1 MKPKIAHIR
10 FYAELNDFLPRG
22 QRFRDILHLFEGSPG
37 IKDVIEGLGVP
48 HPEVDLILAGG
59 ESVGFDYRLRSGDR
73 IAVYPV
79 FEGLDISPV
88 QRLRPEPL
96 RRPRFIADCHLG
108 KLTRRLRMLGFEVI
122 YRNDFEDLEIIRR
135 SRQERLII
143 LTRDRD
149 LLKHGAVT
157 HGYWVRSTQPAAQV
171 REVLRRFDLWD
182 RIRPFSRCT
191 ACGGT
196 VAAVEKARI
205 EDRLPTKTRK
215 HYERFFECGDCGKVY
230 WEGAHFKRL
239 RAMVAE
245 MRDPACGDDS

>member
-1 MKPKIAHIR
+1 MKDKQAHIR
-10 FYAELNDFLPRG
+10 FYAELNDFLPRT
-22 QRFRDILHLFEGSPG
+22 QRFRDIVHAFEGSPG

-59 ESVGFDYRLRSGDR
+59 ESVGFGYRLQPGDR

-96 RRPRFIADCHLG
+96 RRPRFVADCHLG

-122 YRNDFEDLEIIRR
+122 YRNDFEGLEIIRR

-157 HGYWVRSTQPAAQV
+157 HGYWVRSTDATEQV

-182 RIRPFSRCT
+182 QIHPFSRCT
-191 ACGGT
+191 ACGGEIQP
-196 VAAVEKARI
+196 VEKAAI
-205 EDRLPTKTRK
+205 LDRLPPKTRA
-215 HYERFFECGDCGKVY
+215 HYDRFFQCRECGQIY
-230 WEGAHFKRL
+230 WEGAHFERL

-245 MRDPACGDDS
+245 MSREPR